1 MTRHVKRSA
10 HAHARCGGT
19 GRHGHAARG
28 ATAARASRTDRGA
41 ARPDRMVPAPDL
53 RPKERALRAAARRAA
68 TASGSI
74 AGRADAGGAGNARAR
89 AGRARAQ
96 ATPCPQRLHRRRRQ
110 RTVLRRG
117 PGAGGQ
123 HRGAQPRSA
132 GPERRAVHRAVR
144 DRRPEG
150 QPPPGAAPGRLRGA
164 EVRTTGDQ
172 APRHPNPAL
181 PAGAGGRHRGQPRRR
196 ELHRRRDGRQVPVA
210 SAAVPPAPAADRSR
224 LQAQP
229 ALVDAAGGSR
239 RAVAGA
245 DLRRA
250 ARIDPAQPR
259 QGGGRNTDQGRPGR
273 TGQDEGGLL
282 LAGVRRAGRGVLP
295 VLRVAPARL
304 REGTAGRQGAAGRGA
319 AQATAMRPTAATPKP
334 PA

>member
-1 MTRHVKRSA
+1 MTSHVKRSA
-10 HAHARCGGT
+10 HAHARCGRT

-28 ATAARASRTDRGA
+28 ATAALASRTDRGA
-41 ARPDRMVPAPDL
+41 ARADRVVQAPDL

-68 TASGSI
+68 DASGSM
-74 AGRADAGGAGNARAR
+74 AGRADAGGADNARGR

-96 ATPCPQRLHRRRRQ
+96 TSALAQRLHRRRHQ
-110 RTVLRRG
+110 RAVLRRG
-117 PGAGGQ
+117 PCAGGE

-132 GPERRAVHRAVR
+132 GPERRADRPAVR

-164 EVRTTGDQ
+164 EVRAHRDQ
-172 APRHPNPAL
+172 AARHPNPAL
-181 PAGAGGRHRGQPRRR
+181 PAGPGGRDRRQPCRR

-210 SAAVPPAPAADRSR
+210 PAAVPPAPAAERGR
-224 LQAQP
+224 LQAQS
-229 ALVDAAGGSR
+229 ALADAAGGPRSAAAR
-239 RAVAGA
+239 A

-250 ARIDPAQPR
+250 TRIDPAQPR

-282 LAGVRRAGRGVLP
+282 LAGVRRARRGVLA
-295 VLRVAPARL
+295 RSSSHASTPA
-304 REGTAGRQGAAGRGA
+304 
-319 AQATAMRPTAATPKP
+319 
-334 PA
+334 